1 MTSTSAKATVDRSA
15 SAKAPADRS
24 AWKTLAVARK
34 EMRQIVRD
42 RRTLLI
48 LLFVPAF
55 FLLVYGY
62 ALNFDIRH
70 VRIALQDNDRSA
82 VSREVI
88 SSFVN
93 SGYFDLYAEVVNDEE
108 ISRIVDRNLARA
120 VLVIPQRF
128 GADVAAGRPT
138 SVQLIV
144 NGDNANTATTVVGY
158 ANGLVGAISTRYEL
172 APQRAGDTRS
182 GPPGV
187 EARLGSSTGPLLNV
201 EPRVFYNP
209 ELRST
214 LFLVPGLIAYIAML
228 TAVVSTALSIVRE
241 KEAGTM
247 EQVRMSPIGPVPY
260 ILGKTVPYFVVSLA
274 SAMGIVL
281 AAMVMFDMPMRGSW
295 LVLLAVISLFLVG
308 ALGLGLFIS
317 SLAETQ
323 QVAFQIALLSSFLP
337 TLMLSGFIFP
347 IASMP
352 EFLQVVTRVVPARYF
367 LVALR
372 GIVLKGTGPA
382 VFWGD
387 LVALAVFACVILGLA
402 SLRLRRQWA

>member
-1 MTSTSAKATVDRSA
+1 MPV
-15 SAKAPADRS
+15 
-24 AWKTLAVARK
+24 WKTLAVARK

-70 VRIALQDNDRSA
+70 VRIAVQDNDRSTQ
-82 VSREVI
+82 SREII
-88 SSFVN
+88 SAFVN
-93 SGYFDLYAEVVNDEE
+93 SGYFDLYDEVLDEAA
-108 ISRIVDRNLARA
+108 ISRLIDRNLVRA
-120 VLVIPQRF
+120 VLVIPARF
-128 GADVAAGRPT
+128 GADVAGGRPT
-138 SVQLIV
+138 SVQFIV

-158 ANGLVGAISTRYEL
+158 AIGLVSATSARYEVQARVG
-172 APQRAGDTRS
+172 APA
-182 GPPGV
+182 
-187 EARLGSSTGPLLNV
+187 GPLLNV

-260 ILGKTVPYFVVSLA
+260 ILGKTAPYFVVSLV

-295 LVLLAVISLFLVG
+295 LVLLAVISLFLIG

-352 EFLQVVTRVVPARYF
+352 VFLQWVTRIVPARYF

-372 GIVLKGTGPA
+372 GIVLKGTGPD
-382 VFWGD
+382 VFWTD
-387 LVALAVFACVILGLA
+387 LVALGVFATFILGLA
-402 SLRLRRQWA
+402 SLRLRREWA